1 MRRRFV
7 SEAWDVELSKTIKVK
22 KSIYD
27 ILVRIAKEQGIS
39 TPDKVLEELVLE
51 KAGIPKDMFGVDKGK
66 IKPYTEKDRMED
78 RG

>member
-7 SEAWDVELSKTIKVK
+7 SAALGGGLSETIKVK

-27 ILVRIAKEQGIS
+27 ILVRIAREQGMS
-39 TPDKVLEELVLE
+39 TPEKALEELVLE
-51 KAGIPKDMFGVDKGK
+51 KAGIPKDMFGIDKGK
-66 IKPYTEKDRMED
+66 VKPYTEKDRIED